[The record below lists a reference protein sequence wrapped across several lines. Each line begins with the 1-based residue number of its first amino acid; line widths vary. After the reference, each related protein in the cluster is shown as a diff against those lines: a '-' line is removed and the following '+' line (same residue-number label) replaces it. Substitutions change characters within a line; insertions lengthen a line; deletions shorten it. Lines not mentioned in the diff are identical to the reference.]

1 MLVVNIGC
9 KITKKNPNSTMLAP
23 VNGIIYVFAVATG
36 GLNAIAGVLKNKHLV
51 HVYVWLW
58 QW

>member
-23 VNGIIYVFAVATG
+23 VNGIIYVFAVVTG
-36 GLNAIAGVLKNKHLV
+36 GLNAIVGVLKNKHLV
-51 HVYVWLW
+51 HVYVWL
-58 QW
+58 